1 MFLTELVIAVG
12 FGVFLLRRL
21 RASGG

>member
-1 MFLTELVIAVG
+1 MFLTELLIAIG